1 MHIIIS
7 YSSCHI
13 DNPKHLTSH
22 CDGASSNTMSAK
34 LIAVTS
40 PRVAGVENAEQ
51 LIAYAARVSNP
62 QNQMSHES
70 APKLLKYCLK
80 NGHYSVFETASMTV
94 EIKTTRAIAAQVL
107 RHRSFTFQEFS
118 QRYATV
124 DVTIPPAEARLQD
137 TKNRQNSIQTD
148 DIELHQ
154 WFCEEQQKL
163 YEKSTELYTKAI
175 EKGIAKESAR
185 FVLPLATPTTLY
197 MTGNMRSWIFYIN
210 LRAGN
215 GTQKEHADIANAIK
229 QIFKEEFPV
238 ITEALEW

>member
-1 MHIIIS
+1 
-7 YSSCHI
+7 
-13 DNPKHLTSH
+13 
-22 CDGASSNTMSAK
+22 MSAR

-94 EIKTTRAIAAQVL
+94 EIKTTRAIAVQIL

-118 QRYATV
+118 QRYAAV

-137 TKNRQNSIQTD
+137 TKNRQNSIQTG

-154 WFCEEQQKL
+154 WFSDEQQKL
-163 YEKSTELYTKAI
+163 YEKSVELYEKAL
-175 EKGIAKESAR
+175 EKGVAKESAR

-229 QIFKEEFPV
+229 DIFKNEFPS
-238 ITEALEW
+238 ISECLEW